1 MDLNNLIPDKFR
13 PLVNPTWVVKGKFV
27 MFKKYEHIPV
37 CFVEDDIVYVFLDN
51 RVTNAIIKLV
61 KHLISS
67 GVEFYFTT
75 PELSNPKGFLE
86 EDYHDKVIRH
96 YLYSHAQVEF
106 FDGFKKI
113 DFDLIDNMVK
123 WTDKENCF
131 DKVKANYESISKKVE
146 RKEYDHF
153 SNNYSYEYKD
163 EIREEFQSLY
173 RHIQI
178 SKII

>member
-13 PLVNPTWVVKGKFV
+13 PLHNPTWVVKGQFV
-27 MFKKYEHIPV
+27 MFKKYEYIPV
-37 CFVEDDIVYVFLDN
+37 CFVKDEVVYVFLDGRIVKAVIN
-51 RVTNAIIKLV
+51 LV
-61 KHLISS
+61 KHLISL

-75 PELSNPKGFLE
+75 PEISNPKGIFE
-86 EDYHDKVIRH
+86 EDYNDKVIKH

-106 FDGFKKI
+106 FDGFRKI

-123 WTDKENCF
+123 WTEKENCF

-146 RKEYDHF
+146 RKEYDYF
-153 SNNYSYEYKD
+153 SNSYSYEYKD

>member
-1 MDLNNLIPDKFR
+1 MSSTQNNI
-13 PLVNPTWVVKGKFV
+13 N
-27 MFKKYEHIPV
+27 
-37 CFVEDDIVYVFLDN
+37 
-51 RVTNAIIKLV
+51 
-61 KHLISS
+61 ISS
-67 GVEFYFTT
+67 GIIHTSIKILTYFKK
-75 PELSNPKGFLE
+75 EINVNEINEVSNIFNSNIKYSFLFLE
-86 EDYHDKVIRH
+86 KCQYIKKINSSKYYILKGINSNDYNDKVIKH
-96 YLYSHAQVEF
+96 YLYSHAQVDF
-106 FDGFKKI
+106 FDGFKNI

-131 DKVKANYESISKKVE
+131 DKVKANYETISKKVE
-146 RKEYDHF
+146 RKEYDYF

>member
-13 PLVNPTWVVKGKFV
+13 PLVNPTWVVKGQFV

-37 CFVEDDIVYVFLDN
+37 CFVEDDVVYVFLDN
-51 RVTNAIIKLV
+51 RVSNAILKLV
-61 KHLISS
+61 KHLISI

-75 PELSNPKGFLE
+75 PELSNPKGILE
-86 EDYHDKVIRH
+86 EYYKDKVIKH
-96 YLYSHAQVEF
+96 YLYSFAQVEF
-106 FDGFKKI
+106 FYGFRNI

-123 WTDKENCF
+123 WTSKENCF
-131 DKVKANYESISKKVE
+131 DKVRSNYELINEKVE
-146 RKEYDHF
+146 RREYDFF
-153 SNNYSYEYKD
+153 SNKYLYEYKD
-163 EIREEFQSLY
+163 EIRQEFKSLY

>member
-1 MDLNNLIPDKFR
+1 MDLNNLIPDRFR
-13 PLVNPTWVVKGKFV
+13 PLHNPTWVVKGQFV
-27 MFKKYEHIPV
+27 MFKKYEYIPV
-37 CFVEDDIVYVFLDN
+37 CFVKDEVVYVFLDGRIVKAVIN
-51 RVTNAIIKLV
+51 LV
-61 KHLISS
+61 KHLISL

-75 PELSNPKGFLE
+75 PEISNPKGIFE
-86 EDYHDKVIRH
+86 EDYNDKVIKH

-106 FDGFKKI
+106 FDGFRKI

-123 WTDKENCF
+123 WTEKENCF

-146 RKEYDHF
+146 RKEYDYF

>member
-13 PLVNPTWVVKGKFV
+13 PLHNPTWVVKGQFV
-27 MFKKYEHIPV
+27 MFKKYEHFPV
-37 CFVEDDIVYVFLDN
+37 CFVEDEIVYVFLDKRIVKPVLN
-51 RVTNAIIKLV
+51 LV
-61 KHLISS
+61 KHLTNL

-75 PELSNPKGFLE
+75 PEFSNPSGIKE
-86 EDYHDKVIRH
+86 EEYNDKVIKH
-96 YLYSHAQVEF
+96 YLYSFAQIEF
-106 FDGFKKI
+106 FNGFRNI

-123 WTDKENCF
+123 WTEKENCF
-131 DKVKANYESISKKVE
+131 DKVKANYELIHKKVQ
-146 RKEYDHF
+146 RKDYDYY
-153 SNNYSYEYKD
+153 SNKYSYEYVD

>member
-13 PLVNPTWVVKGKFV
+13 PLHNPTWVVKGQFV
-27 MFKKYEHIPV
+27 MFKKYEYIPV
-37 CFVEDDIVYVFLDN
+37 CFVKDEVVYVFLDG
-51 RVTNAIIKLV
+51 RIVKPIIN
-61 KHLISS
+61 LIKNLINL
-67 GVEFYFTT
+67 GIEFYLTT
-75 PELSNPKGFLE
+75 PEMSNPKGIVE
-86 EDYHDKVIRH
+86 EDYYDKVIKH
-96 YLYSHAQVEF
+96 YLYSYAQVEF
-106 FDGFKKI
+106 FDGFRKI

-123 WTDKENCF
+123 WTEKENCF
-131 DKVKANYESISKKVE
+131 DKVKANYELIHKKVQ
-146 RKEYDHF
+146 RKEYDYY